1 MEMNEIVLRILRRHN
16 SYISHILDSSKQ
28 VEAYMCNINANRGE
42 FIIRGTLFVYSSFSK
57 PGFLTRSLLYSY
69 VPAYYGF
76 IILDPL
82 QLCSLCEPVC
92 YSSVEVNERESGLLK
107 YARYDCPFYVHLL
120 NFASVEECDR
130 IGQLLVDLMQDE
142 EQDVYEKQ
150 DLAYRTRN
158 FRIYEVH
165 SDDEFEHELL
175 Q

>member
-42 FIIRGTLFVYSSFSK
+42 FIIRGTLFVYS
-57 PGFLTRSLLYSY
+57 SY

-165 SDDEFEHELL
+165 SDDEFEYELL
-175 Q
+175 QQVD